1 MNLTPAI
8 AGLARMA
15 ASLLLWRHSASVCA
29 NHTHLVQRVSKESLS
44 AIKQEGLMEVGIV
57 GPLGAPVF
65 KGREQGAGNAI
76 IPLPEMME
84 SPVLEKQLRIT

>member
-15 ASLLLWRHSASVCA
+15 ASLLLWRHSASVYA

-44 AIKQEGLMEVGIV
+44 AIKQVSMIGFRSLRGIREFSLVLDMHYFVFGEVKLGLNSIGF
-57 GPLGAPVF
+57 P
-65 KGREQGAGNAI
+65 
-76 IPLPEMME
+76 
-84 SPVLEKQLRIT
+84 SPHRSF